1 MSGYSDWRDMRL
13 KKTYWKIAFAYIGV
27 IVGAGL
33 SSGQD
38 ILQYFLSFGKKGLLG
53 VALLGLLNALFGKI
67 MVTFGCYYREDSYEG
82 IFSRIAHPIITRA
95 LDYVLIAGNFVMGFV
110 MVAGAGSNL
119 DQQFGIAPWAGALLC
134 SVLIVLVAFLDID
147 KITGVLGIFTP
158 IMAGMILLITLYTF
172 WGKTYDFTA
181 LDMEA
186 RTITPVMSNLWLST
200 INYYAL
206 CAMTG
211 VSMAF
216 ILGGSL
222 VQLGNAEKGGLYGGI
237 CIGVIVMVAA
247 LSLFANIDKVKDA
260 DMPMLAIVNHI
271 HPALA
276 VIYAVT
282 VFALIFNTA
291 FSLFYSIA
299 VRFAGGDTLKLRKCL
314 IGIVIVGYV
323 CSFGGFKRLIGLLY
337 PVLGYM
343 GILLLVVLLMA
354 WIREREKIIFE
365 KNSRRKMIR
374 ISLKKHDPEK
384 EVSPEE
390 KKLFHTLVDISP
402 ADSETLKSDIGK
414 AARRILDGTDDT
426 KTYAE
431 NNLPVDQDLLKRK
444 FQK

>member
-1 MSGYSDWRDMRL
+1 
-13 KKTYWKIAFAYIGV
+13 
-27 IVGAGL
+27 
-33 SSGQD
+33 
-38 ILQYFLSFGKKGLLG
+38 
-53 VALLGLLNALFGKI
+53 
-67 MVTFGCYYREDSYEG
+67 
-82 IFSRIAHPIITRA
+82 
-95 LDYVLIAGNFVMGFV
+95 MGFV

-186 RTITPVMSNLWLST
+186 RTITPVMSNLW
-200 INYYAL
+200 
-206 CAMTG
+206 
-211 VSMAF
+211 
-216 ILGGSL
+216 
-222 VQLGNAEKGGLYGGI
+222 I

-343 GILLLVVLLMA
+343 GIVLLVVLLMA